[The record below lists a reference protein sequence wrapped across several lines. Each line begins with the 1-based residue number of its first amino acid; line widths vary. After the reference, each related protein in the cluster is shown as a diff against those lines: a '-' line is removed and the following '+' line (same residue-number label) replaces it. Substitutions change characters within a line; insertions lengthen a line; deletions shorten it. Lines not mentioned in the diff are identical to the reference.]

1 MIKIIVNP
9 QADKGESLLLWKDLE
24 KKLKRLGIVYER
36 VFTEYEKHATHL
48 ARKVQHEGTK
58 FILVVGGDGTVSE
71 VVNGIYLEDIVLGII
86 PTGSGN
92 DFAKMIGIRTIQDG
106 LNSLNSSYKKVVDVG
121 FLNKDKYFI
130 NNFGIGLDT
139 YVVAKQRQIKFKHE
153 LSYLFSTLKILF
165 NFSTFPIEVKSS
177 DFKFSGN
184 ALSISIGNGQFHG
197 GLFRLTPQAKID
209 DGFLDVCIIKEVNK
223 LKRFLNIPKA
233 IRGSHL
239 SLKEVESFKTK
250 NISIYSSIPLPFH
263 LDGELFEPLKELEI
277 VILPKKLT
285 FSTPNYDL

>member
-9 QADKGESLLLWKDLE
+9 QADKGESFLRWKDIE
-24 KKLKRLGIVYER
+24 SKIKTLGIVYET

-48 ARKVQHEGTK
+48 ARKAQLEGTK

-139 YVVAKQRQIKFKHE
+139 CVVAKQRQIKFKHE

-165 NFSTFPIEVKSS
+165 NFSAFPIEVKSS
-177 DFKFSGN
+177 DFKFLGN
-184 ALSISIGNGQFHG
+184 VLSISIGNGQFHG

-209 DGFLDVCIIKEVNK
+209 DGFLDVSIIKEVNK

-233 IRGSHL
+233 IRGSLL
-239 SLKEVESFKTK
+239 SLKEVESFKAK

-277 VILPKKLT
+277 AILPKKLT
-285 FSTPNYDL
+285 FSTSNYDL

>member
-24 KKLKRLGIVYER
+24 KKLKRLGIVYET

-48 ARKVQHEGTK
+48 ARKVQREGTK